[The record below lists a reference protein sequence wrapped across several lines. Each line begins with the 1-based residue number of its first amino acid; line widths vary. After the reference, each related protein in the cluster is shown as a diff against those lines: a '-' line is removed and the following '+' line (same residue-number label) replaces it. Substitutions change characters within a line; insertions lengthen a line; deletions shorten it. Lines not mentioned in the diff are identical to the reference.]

1 MHLSNFSNTKH
12 ILYYWYSPNF
22 SQVKYHIM
30 SRNNCQ
36 KSQSLRVI
44 KDLVCMARSNW
55 MDFQDWSL
63 GFVQWQS
70 ALAVGKVTRAGIQL
84 EFSRFHFYCGVTD
97 GETRA
102 HTFLRFSRIAFL
114 LAPLASA
121 QEFFELSFLF
131 FLCYS
136 VCVCSNGTITTKG
149 KPQPYKNYYYIVRT
163 NFRHNT

>member
-1 MHLSNFSNTKH
+1 MAKWFAYNLMHLSISFNTKH
-12 ILYYWYSPNF
+12 ILYNWYSPNF
-22 SQVKYHIM
+22 SRVKYHIM

-114 LAPLASA
+114 LAPLASTSGCCCSRILLR
-121 QEFFELSFLF
+121 ELSFSF
-131 FLCYS
+131 SVTLCL
-136 VCVCSNGTITTKG
+136 
-149 KPQPYKNYYYIVRT
+149 QQWQ
-163 NFRHNT
+163 